1 MATTRQHKPRRP
13 QRDNSAASQP
23 RRTRPFSRP
32 RPSCVSRVTGGAQ
45 LPGYRPLSGLLKLA
59 HVPEQSCGLKYEA
72 AQPCK
77 PSVKW
82 DLDSSTDYE
91 IPAKVTSSSAAT
103 CCPNFRRDRLERR
116 QEVSAGPGPQVIF
129 LPPRT
134 AHHPVLFSL
143 MNCSEVAVRKVLPKS
158 RLSQVIMHD
167 NLHGQRTYELQER
180 ALEKARKK
188 TSQWYEHL
196 KKKFIAD
203 QMRKIGHWRQ
213 ESMKIQ
219 PYLDSLRVYEIQMQ
233 LNSSKKR
240 QKH

>member
-134 AHHPVLFSL
+134 AHHPVLFRCAAGFQSVRQSPAPLREAELFLVRPAIPQPMESL
-143 MNCSEVAVRKVLPKS
+143 VPEPRTPTLRLPGSLNFSRTRAPAPQSSFSDPKGPAESPQGRLPKEA
-158 RLSQVIMHD
+158 RNCCLLPEFLSASPGLM
-167 NLHGQRTYELQER
+167 
-180 ALEKARKK
+180 
-188 TSQWYEHL
+188 S
-196 KKKFIAD
+196 
-203 QMRKIGHWRQ
+203 
-213 ESMKIQ
+213 
-219 PYLDSLRVYEIQMQ
+219 
-233 LNSSKKR
+233 
-240 QKH
+240 